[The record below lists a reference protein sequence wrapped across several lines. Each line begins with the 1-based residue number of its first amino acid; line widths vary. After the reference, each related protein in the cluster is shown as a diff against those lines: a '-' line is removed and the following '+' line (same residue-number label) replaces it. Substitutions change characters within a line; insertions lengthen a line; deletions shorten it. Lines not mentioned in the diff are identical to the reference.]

1 MTKSILLAGNPL
13 CVRWIINIEMNL
25 KNIIEIVKQKNRVGQ
40 KVLYE
45 RYVNTFF
52 RLSFRYVKKQNDAE
66 DCVMEA
72 FMKIFEGLQQFDY
85 QSDIQTE
92 AWMKR
97 IVVNQSLK
105 CLRKR
110 NALLITDFQESTF
123 TDIADENYIE
133 EDLSAKQ
140 ILELILQLPDGY
152 RTVFNLYI
160 IEGYSHSEIGE
171 LLGIS
176 ENTSKSQL
184 FKAKRAL
191 KQLLNKE
198 IL

>member
-1 MTKSILLAGNPL
+1 MGYSKYLSILKSFFKIQKYSPLFYETKLRLIQNSVMTKSILLAGNPL

-40 KVLYE
+40 KILYE

-110 NALLITDFQESTF
+110 NALLIIDFQE
-123 TDIADENYIE
+123 N
-133 EDLSAKQ
+133 
-140 ILELILQLPDGY
+140 IL
-152 RTVFNLYI
+152 
-160 IEGYSHSEIGE
+160 
-171 LLGIS
+171 
-176 ENTSKSQL
+176 
-184 FKAKRAL
+184 
-191 KQLLNKE
+191 
-198 IL
+198 